1 MAFYRPDSDLN
12 QALAA
17 VLEDCKATRPGLD
30 EQLSIT
36 WLVYDASP
44 IDLAAGL
51 DSQDVWSLPI
61 RGAAHRSG
69 QQRYPASVVK
79 LAYAM
84 AVEQWL
90 ARDLLLESPELR
102 RAMQDM
108 IGDSSN
114 DATSLVMDLLSGTTS
129 GPELPPDPFSSW
141 ARQRQLVNQWF
152 ASLGWPEWQGSNAC
166 QKTWGEG
173 PYGRER
179 QFYGAEMENR
189 NRLSTDITARM
200 LHAVLTG
207 AWVSPLASA
216 RLRDLLSRSLDL
228 AERKADPENQVD
240 GFLGGGLPVGSR
252 LWSKA
257 GWMSQARHD
266 AAYIETP
273 GCKPFLV
280 VAFSEG
286 PERAADESLLP
297 ELTQRLIQASALS

>member
-17 VLEDCKATRPGLD
+17 VLEDLKATRPGLD

-61 RGAAHRSG
+61 RGAAHRSD

-114 DATSLVMDLLSGTTS
+114 DATSLVMLS
-129 GPELPPDPFSSW
+129 
-141 ARQRQLVNQWF
+141 
-152 ASLGWPEWQGSNAC
+152 
-166 QKTWGEG
+166 
-173 PYGRER
+173 
-179 QFYGAEMENR
+179 
-189 NRLSTDITARM
+189 
-200 LHAVLTG
+200 
-207 AWVSPLASA
+207 
-216 RLRDLLSRSLDL
+216 
-228 AERKADPENQVD
+228 
-240 GFLGGGLPVGSR
+240 
-252 LWSKA
+252 
-257 GWMSQARHD
+257 
-266 AAYIETP
+266 
-273 GCKPFLV
+273 
-280 VAFSEG
+280 
-286 PERAADESLLP
+286 
-297 ELTQRLIQASALS
+297 LIHI